1 MNDNGLTR
9 RDFLQAAGGGAL
21 LRLTAPVIAGIAQA
35 ACTAR
40 DERAAFTVLG
50 ADEAA
55 DFSAI
60 AARIIPTTDTPG
72 ATEAGVIHFFDQAF
86 ANEMSDALEVARAGL
101 DKLHESI
108 GDRRFSE
115 LDEVEQDMKLQES
128 DGGRF
133 FELMRTMTIFGFFA
147 LSKYGGNKDNIAW
160 MLIDF
165 DGHHGA
171 WQYPFG
177 AYDAEVHGESG
188 NGD

>member
-1 MNDNGLTR
+1 MSDKQLTR
-9 RDFLQAAGGGAL
+9 RDLLQAAGGATL
-21 LRLTAPVIAGIAQA
+21 LRLTAPVVAAIAQA

-40 DERAAFTVLG
+40 DEQAVFAVLA

-86 ANEMSDALEVARAGL
+86 ANEMCDALEPARAGL
-101 DKLHESI
+101 DELNDSI

-115 LDEVEQDMKLQES
+115 LDETEQDAKLNEL
-128 DGGRF
+128 DGSRF
-133 FELMRTMTIFGFFA
+133 FEVVRTMTIFGFFA
-147 LSKYGGNKDNIAW
+147 LSKYGGNKDNVAW
-160 MLIDF
+160 QLIGF

-171 WQYPFG
+171 WEYPFG
-177 AYDAEVHGESG
+177 AYDAETHGDSG
-188 NGD
+188 DAD